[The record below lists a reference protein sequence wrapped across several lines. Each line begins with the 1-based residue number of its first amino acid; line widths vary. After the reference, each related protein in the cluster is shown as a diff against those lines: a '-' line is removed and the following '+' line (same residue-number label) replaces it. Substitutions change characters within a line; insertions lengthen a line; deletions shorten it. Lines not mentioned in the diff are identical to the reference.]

1 MITDTPDQSFRRVA
15 PAIKPMTAFTL
26 PEVRRRMLPS
36 GIELLIYDR
45 CDVPCN
51 SLTFVMPGGS
61 CEMGPL
67 AYSSLISVMRNE
79 GTRTFSGDEINSRL
93 DFNGSWLKCTTSAHH
108 TSIEMRSLNKR
119 LADTLPV
126 FRSVILEPTMPDG
139 ILAVRREALAS
150 RLEVAMSDVDF
161 LASCKFS
168 ELAAGKNHP
177 EALVD
182 NPDDVRAVSSD
193 TLLGLI
199 ERCETPSRG
208 KLFLCGMITPDI
220 EELVAATFSD
230 IPQGDDHGIKIIPYT
245 PAPAGTV
252 EKVVRPEA
260 SQSAVMMMLPGV
272 KRAHPDHI
280 PLHITVSAL
289 GGYFGSR
296 LMLNIRER
304 LGLTY
309 GISAS
314 LNSSA
319 NGSYIQIMADT
330 ACDSVDRLRAEVARE
345 LERMSVDP
353 PRGEELSRLRQTL
366 LSQQAAIVDNPFS
379 IMAYYAGSVT
389 ADIPNGYF
397 DAKLRAIEALTP
409 GTLAE
414 TAARYLR
421 PEFLRTAI
429 AGA

>member
-1 MITDTPDQSFRRVA
+1 MTETVTDQTFRRV
-15 PAIKPMTAFTL
+15 PPPVKPMTAFSL
-26 PEVRRRMLPS
+26 PTVRRRMLPS
-36 GIELLIYDR
+36 GIELIIYDR
-45 CDVPCN
+45 CDVACN

-67 AYSSLISVMRNE
+67 SYSSLISIMRNE
-79 GTRTFSGDEINSRL
+79 GTRSFSADEINSCL

-108 TSIEMRSLNKR
+108 TSIQMRSLNKR
-119 LADTLPV
+119 LSDTLPV
-126 FRSVILEPTMPDG
+126 FRSVILEPTMPED
-139 ILAVRREALAS
+139 ILAVRRETLAS
-150 RLEVAMSDVDF
+150 HLEVAMTDVDF
-161 LASCKFS
+161 LASCKFT

-182 NPDDVRAVSSD
+182 NPEDVRKVSSD
-193 TLLGLI
+193 TLLELI
-199 ERCETPSRG
+199 DSCETPSRG
-208 KLFLCGMITPDI
+208 QLFLCGMITP
-220 EELVAATFSD
+220 EVERLVADTFSD
-230 IPQGDDHGIKIIPYT
+230 IPAGKDHGINIIPYT
-245 PAPAGTV
+245 PAPAGTT
-252 EKVVRPEA
+252 EKIIKA
-260 SQSAVMMMLPGV
+260 DANQSAVMMMLPGV
-272 KRAHPDHI
+272 MRDHPDHI

-330 ACDSVDRLRAEVARE
+330 ACDSVDRLREEVAAE
-345 LERMSVDP
+345 LKRMSTEP
-353 PRGEELSRLRQTL
+353 PRGEELTRLRQTL
-366 LSQQAAIVDNPFS
+366 LSQQAAIVDSPFS
-379 IMAYYAGSVT
+379 IMAYYAGTVT
-389 ADIPNGYF
+389 ADIPEGYF

-409 GTLAE
+409 DALAE

-421 PEFLRTAI
+421 PELLRTAI

>member
-1 MITDTPDQSFRRVA
+1 MNQTNTDQSFRNIA
-15 PAIKPMTAFTL
+15 PPVKPMTAFSL
-26 PEVRRRMLPS
+26 PKVRRRMLPS
-36 GIELLIYDR
+36 SIELIVYDR
-45 CDVPCN
+45 CDVACN
-51 SLTFVMPGGS
+51 SLTFIMPGGS

-67 AYSSLISVMRNE
+67 SYSSLISIMRNE
-79 GTRTFSGDEINSRL
+79 GTRSFSDDEINSCL
-93 DFNGSWLKCTTSAHH
+93 DFNGSWLKCAASVHH
-108 TSIEMRSLNKR
+108 TSIQMRSLNKR

-126 FRSVILEPTMPDG
+126 FRSVIFEPTMPED
-139 ILAVRREALAS
+139 ILEVRRESLAR
-150 RLEVAMSDVDF
+150 RLEVAMTDVDF
-161 LASCKFS
+161 LASCKFT

-182 NPDDVRAVSSD
+182 DPDDVRAVTSD
-193 TLLGLI
+193 TLLKLI
-199 ERCETPSRG
+199 NDCETPSRG
-208 KLFLCGMITPDI
+208 QLFLCGMITPDI
-220 EELVAATFSD
+220 EELVAATFSE
-230 IPQGDDHGIKIIPYT
+230 IPAGPDNGIKITPYS

-252 EKVVRPEA
+252 EKVEKPDA

-272 KRAHPDHI
+272 MRRDPDHI

-330 ACDSVDRLRAEVARE
+330 ACDSVERLREEVARE
-345 LERMSVDP
+345 LERMSTEP
-353 PRGEELSRLRQTL
+353 PRGEELTRLRQSL
-366 LSQQAAIVDNPFS
+366 LSQQASIVDSPFS
-379 IMAYYAGSVT
+379 IMNYYAGAVT
-389 ADIPNGYF
+389 ADIPEGYF
-397 DAKLRAIEALTP
+397 DAKLRAIASLTSD
-409 GTLAE
+409 TIAE

-421 PEFLRTAI
+421 PDLLRTAI